1 MLIALIF
8 LYIVTLAV
16 VIYLV
21 TVEDPIKKIEVT
33 RDPMRLEIGSLRDID
48 IVLLRDL
55 ALEHDREILMLK
67 RRLQAYK
74 MGYEECPDNYSGKR
88 VCIDQYGHMH
98 DVELVDPFGWCYA
111 KTSTVA
117 PITFRKKASTKKAK
131 KKA

>member
-8 LYIVTLAV
+8 LYIVTLGIF
-16 VIYLV
+16 IYLT
-21 TVEDPIKKIEVT
+21 TVEDPIKKIESVKE
-33 RDPMRLEIGSLRDID
+33 DVGSQIQSLREMG
-48 IVLLRDL
+48 
-55 ALEHDREILMLK
+55 LEHDREILMLK

-111 KTSTVA
+111 KTSVVA